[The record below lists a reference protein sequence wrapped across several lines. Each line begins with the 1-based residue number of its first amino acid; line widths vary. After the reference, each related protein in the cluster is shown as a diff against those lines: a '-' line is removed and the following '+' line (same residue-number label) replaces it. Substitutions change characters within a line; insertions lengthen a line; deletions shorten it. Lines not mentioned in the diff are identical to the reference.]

1 MAAASVEL
9 DRLPVESNLI
19 YSFRFS
25 FTVICHDGAKAQDV
39 SHTELMYRAVR

>member
-19 YSFRFS
+19 YSFMFS
-25 FTVICHDGAKAQDV
+25 FTVICHDGAKGQDV
-39 SHTELMYRAVR
+39 SHTEVMHRAMR